1 MKNEAGTTA
10 GFFSP
15 APPGTHAR
23 PVCQSNAFQQARN
36 QRIANAMNSH
46 L

>member
-15 APPGTHAR
+15 GPPGTHVL
-23 PVCQSNAFQQARN
+23 PVCQSTAFQQAKN